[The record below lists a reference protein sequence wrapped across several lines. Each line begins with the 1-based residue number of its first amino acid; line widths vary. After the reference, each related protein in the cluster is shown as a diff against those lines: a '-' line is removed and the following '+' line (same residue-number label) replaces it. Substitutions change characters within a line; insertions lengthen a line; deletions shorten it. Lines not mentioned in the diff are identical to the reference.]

1 MEEALAQR
9 QGDSFQVD
17 MGQKSGPVA
26 QTLKRSNAGEANVQ
40 VRFEEKQ
47 DALITILLLVSSN
60 GWIRLSTG
68 TYRFD
73 ICDTSGPFH
82 CYIFISLC

>member
-40 VRFEEKQ
+40 VRFEEK
-47 DALITILLLVSSN
+47 TGCSN
-60 GWIRLSTG
+60 YNPI
-68 TYRFD
+68 
-73 ICDTSGPFH
+73 
-82 CYIFISLC
+82 ISFEQWMDKTQYWNVQV